1 MNCRFFE
8 MNLLPSAS
16 NFKQMASFSNIKPMW
31 IIHSF
36 ALLHAIVALSCRLA
50 GIEDELLLTL
60 LTMTMVLLVCFRKN
74 LNVEFTAAVIIMSNI
89 LGYLFGTVGASM
101 LEMLIS
107 SPYAVH
113 AVSTAVTTEILGWCV
128 VGISKLFPKMQS
140 GSRLTASSLKW
151 TLLAAA
157 GIFILRLGIVSIYS
171 QQSLGAEKVFELT
184 TRVLSNSVGIIVLV
198 CLNLLYIKSLNKK
211 YTSWSKSR
219 KITSGVAFMLACSLL
234 ETILAGSGFPFK
246 IQFDFIKEFA
256 LLFPVSMLTQITV
269 YCLVFI
275 VNYAVAAKRE
285 MHQEREKA
293 NMAQYRYMKLKGQ
306 VNPHFL
312 FNSLNILDC
321 LVCEEKTEQ
330 ASTYIH
336 KLAGIYRYMIK
347 SEDEDIVSLRDEM
360 TFVNQYVDLLRL
372 RFPEGFEVEFNVP
385 EKEMSRYI
393 LPCALQLLIENATKH
408 NAVTAGNPLKITVEV
423 INDKI
428 RVHNNIIPKVTRV
441 QSTGLGQKYIRQQ
454 YMDLSGKTIE
464 IDNDGKNYSVTLPLL

>member
-16 NFKQMASFSNIKPMW
+16 NFKQMAFFSNIKPMW

-89 LGYLFGTVGASM
+89 LGYLFGTVGASILDM
-101 LEMLIS
+101 FIS
-107 SPYAVH
+107 SPYAAH

-128 VGISKLFPKMQS
+128 VGISKLFPKMKS
-140 GSRLTASSLKW
+140 GNKLTSSSLKW

-157 GIFILRLGIVSIYS
+157 GIFALRFAIISIYS
-171 QQSLGAEKVFELT
+171 QQSLDAEKVFELT
-184 TRVLSNSVGIIVLV
+184 SKVLSNSVGIIVLV
-198 CLNLLYIKSLNKK
+198 CLNILFIKNLNNR
-211 YTSWSKSR
+211 SKDWPKLGR
-219 KITSGVAFMLACSLL
+219 FASGCAFMVVCSLL
-234 ETILAGSGFPFK
+234 ETFLAGSGFPFRMDLGFTK
-246 IQFDFIKEFA
+246 DFV

-293 NMAQYRYMKLKGQ
+293 NTAQYRYMKLKGQ

-321 LVCEEKTEQ
+321 LVCEEKNEE
-330 ASTYIH
+330 ASSYIH

-347 SEDEDIVSLRDEM
+347 SEDEDIVPLRDEM

-385 EKEMSRYI
+385 EKEMSRYV

-408 NAVTAGNPLKITVEV
+408 NAVTADNPLKITVEV
-423 INDKI
+423 IGDSL
-428 RVHNNIIPKVTRV
+428 RVCNNIVPKVTRV

>member
-1 MNCRFFE
+1 

-198 CLNLLYIKSLNKK
+198 CLNLLYIKSLSKK

>member
-1 MNCRFFE
+1 
-8 MNLLPSAS
+8 
-16 NFKQMASFSNIKPMW
+16 MW

-36 ALLHAIVALSCRLA
+36 ALLHAVVALSCRLA

-198 CLNLLYIKSLNKK
+198 CLNLLYIKSLSKK

-219 KITSGVAFMLACSLL
+219 KITSGVAFMIACSLL
-234 ETILAGSGFPFK
+234 ETLLAGSGFPFK
-246 IQFDFIKEFA
+246 IQFDSMKDFA

-321 LVCEEKTEQ
+321 LVCEDKTEQ

-423 INDKI
+423 IGDSL
-428 RVHNNIIPKVTRV
+428 RVCNNIVPKVTRV